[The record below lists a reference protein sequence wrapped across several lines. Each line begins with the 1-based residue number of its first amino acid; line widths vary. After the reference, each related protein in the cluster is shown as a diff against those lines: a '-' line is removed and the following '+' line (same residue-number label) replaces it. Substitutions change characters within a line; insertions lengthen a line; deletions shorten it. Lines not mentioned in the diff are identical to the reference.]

1 LYALL
6 AVIGIALTL
15 LAVCFPVPA
24 SGATR
29 AGPAVQ
35 DEPPYWLL
43 QGPGVTSFGPFAG
56 YVWNGSVRSVAASWT
71 VPRITPGSHSG
82 TAGTWIGAQ
91 APGSRFA
98 PFIQVGINEVRL
110 SLPGR
115 GGRNFYYAFYSDTK
129 LGFHPQ
135 ILFQVR
141 VGDTLSAR
149 LRLGGGRW
157 HILIV
162 DHTHPHRS
170 AFGTRDE
177 AGGVFNQAEWLQ
189 EDVSKK
195 IGQVLPYP
203 VLATVGFRHLTVNYG
218 APSYAKIRSQW
229 MSENGTDLAPSALV
243 ADAFR
248 FAPTEPTA
256 IGLHYL
262 QITVP
267 LDVALGSFEAEF
279 ARWPTSAR
287 KMASQRAAF
296 AVALE
301 SDILEVEGTQWPV
314 GVQPLSAKLVS
325 ATKLELAQT
334 ELASTYTAQA
344 SVRWLTDWFKDDA
357 TVVAIS
363 QKIRRVLN
371 LPQAFPLPPG

>member
-1 LYALL
+1 M
-6 AVIGIALTL
+6 
-15 LAVCFPVPA
+15 
-24 SGATR
+24 
-29 AGPAVQ
+29 
-35 DEPPYWLL
+35 
-43 QGPGVTSFGPFAG
+43 TSFGAFSG
-56 YVWNGSVRSVAASWT
+56 YLWNGSVRSVAASWT
-71 VPRITPGSHSG
+71 VPMITPGSHSG
-82 TAGTWIGAQ
+82 AAGTWIGAQ
-91 APGSRFA
+91 ALGSRSA

-110 SLPGR
+110 SVPGL
-115 GGRNFYYAFYSDTK
+115 GGRNLYYAFYSDTK

-170 AFGTRDE
+170 VFDTRDE
-177 AGGVFNQAEWLQ
+177 ATGVFNQAEWLQ

-195 IGQVLPYP
+195 AGQVMPYP
-203 VLATVGFRHLTVNYG
+203 VLGTVGFRRLKVNYG

-229 MSENGTDLAPSALV
+229 MSENGTDLEPSAL
-243 ADAFR
+243 AGDAFR
-248 FAPTEPTA
+248 FATTQPSA

-267 LDVALGSFEAEF
+267 LDVALDSFEAGF

-287 KMASQRAAF
+287 KMASQRAAC
-296 AVALE
+296 ATALE
-301 SDILEVEGTQWPV
+301 SDIQEVQGTLWPV
-314 GVQPLSAKLVS
+314 GVQPLLAKLVS
-325 ATKLELAQT
+325 ATKRELAHT
-334 ELASTYTAQA
+334 ELTPTYTAEG
-344 SVRWLTDWFKDDA
+344 SVSWLTDWFKDDA
-357 TVVAIS
+357 AVVAIS

-371 LPQAFPLPPG
+371 LPQAFPLPAG

>member
-1 LYALL
+1 M
-6 AVIGIALTL
+6 
-15 LAVCFPVPA
+15 
-24 SGATR
+24 
-29 AGPAVQ
+29 
-35 DEPPYWLL
+35 
-43 QGPGVTSFGPFAG
+43 TSFGAFAG

-91 APGSRFA
+91 APGNRLA

-110 SLPGR
+110 TLPGR
-115 GGRNFYYAFYSDTK
+115 GARNFYYAFYSDTK

-135 ILFQVR
+135 ILFPVR
-141 VGDTLSAR
+141 VGDTLSGR

-170 AFGTRDE
+170 AFDTRDE
-177 AGGVFNQAEWLQ
+177 TSGVFNQVEWLQ

-195 IGQVLPYP
+195 IGVVLPYP
-203 VLATVGFRHLTVNYG
+203 VLATVGFRDLKVNYG

-243 ADAFR
+243 GDAFR
-248 FAPTEPTA
+248 FAPTQPTA

-267 LDVALGSFEAEF
+267 LDVALNSFEAEV
-279 ARWPTSAR
+279 AHWPTSAR
-287 KMASQRAAF
+287 KMASQRAGYA
-296 AVALE
+296 AALE
-301 SDILEVEGTQWPV
+301 SDIQELEGTQWPA
-314 GVQPLSAKLVS
+314 GVQPLFAKLVS

-334 ELASTYTAQA
+334 ELAPTPTATG
-344 SVRWLTDWFKDDA
+344 SVQWLTDWFKDDA
-357 TVVAIS
+357 AVVTIS
-363 QKIRRVLN
+363 QKIRRALK
-371 LPQAFPLPPG
+371 LPQAFPLPAG